1 MKLEFD
7 GIMLEFGMHRV
18 LSDIHMACKQGQVV
32 GLLGRNGAGKSC
44 LMQVVFGSLRAAQK
58 SVRVDGQYLAGNY
71 MKDQWIAYL
80 PQGDLLPNFITIS
93 QALALFGV
101 SQTRVEANFPEAK
114 EFMNR
119 RSSEVSAGQRRL
131 FEVLL
136 ILFATHPFCFLDEPF
151 SGLMPVHAE
160 LLAGIIQL
168 EKSRKGIII
177 SDHLHRHVRGISDKL
192 YLLTNGKTHLI
203 NSEDRLVELGYLVG
217 I

>member
-1 MKLEFD
+1 
-7 GIMLEFGMHRV
+7 
-18 LSDIHMACKQGQVV
+18 
-32 GLLGRNGAGKSC
+32 
-44 LMQVVFGSLRAAQK
+44 
-58 SVRVDGQYLAGNY
+58 

-80 PQGDLLPNFITIS
+80 PQGDLLPNFITFS

-177 SDHLHRHVRGISDKL
+177 SDHLHRHVRGISEKL